1 MSASPTADPPPPF
14 STAWALFLDVDG
26 TLIEHADHPQNVRVD
41 AQLLALLRDLLR
53 EGGGAVALISGRA
66 VADLD
71 RLFAPLQFPAA
82 GQHGTERRGADGS
95 MHRHRP
101 PSDRLEA
108 AAQALARLSAAHSG
122 LVIENK
128 GISLALHYRLAPAL
142 EGLAQREMS
151 AAAAAL
157 GDGFE
162 LQAGKFVFEIKPGGK
177 DKGSAIA
184 EFMAEPPFAGRTPVF
199 LGDDLTDEYGFT
211 LVNANQGHSVKVGP
225 GGSSARWRL
234 PGTAQVRDWLAAA
247 LRADG
252 RLVGGEAR

>member
-1 MSASPTADPPPPF
+1 MSMTPTPNSPPPF
-14 STAWALFLDVDG
+14 SPAWALFLDVDG
-26 TLIEHADHPQNVRVD
+26 TLLDHADHPQDVHVD
-41 AQLLALLRDLLR
+41 AQLLALLRDLLQ
-53 EGGGAVALISGRA
+53 EGGGAIALISGRA

-82 GQHGTERRGADGS
+82 GQHGTERRAADGS

-101 PSDRLEA
+101 PSNRLEA
-108 AAQALARLSAAHSG
+108 AAQSLARLSAAHSG
-122 LVIENK
+122 LVVENK
-128 GISLALHYRLAPAL
+128 GMSLALHYRLAPAL
-142 EGLAQREMS
+142 EKLVQREMS

-184 EFMAEPPFAGRTPVF
+184 EFMAEPPFAGRTPAF
-199 LGDDLTDEYGFT
+199 LGDDLTDEYGFA
-211 LVNANQGHSVKVGP
+211 LVNTSGGHSVKVGA
-225 GGSSARWRL
+225 GRSAARWRL
-234 PGTAQVRDWLAAA
+234 EGAAQVRDWLAAA

-252 RLVGGEAR
+252 LLQGGKAR